1 MLPLAYPGDN
11 GLDYG
16 RSLLLAADLVVAM
29 VRVAG
34 DDLFFCFATILAGVF
49 RPFEVLIPIE
59 VLAICG
65 SPGRLRPSSRAMG
78 ATGGAGLAVSA
89 ISSPNNAATSLSSS
103 TRAAAGAAV
112 VSDKSRPALASN
124 SFSSTP
130 RSTNRSRGCS
140 SSLAPTP

>member
-34 DDLFFCFATILAGVF
+34 DDLFFCFATILSVVF
-49 RPFEVLIPIE
+49 RPIE

-65 SPGRLRPSSRAMG
+65 SPGRLRPSSRAMV

-112 VSDKSRPALASN
+112 VSDKSRP
-124 SFSSTP
+124 
-130 RSTNRSRGCS
+130 
-140 SSLAPTP
+140 